1 MALGEMGIIFHDFFL
16 SKDTFLPLYE
26 EYYQEKK
33 IEINASVNELLILLE
48 QYNVKNVSP
57 AMAKKFQFLW
67 KKFQGQVLANK
78 KPLQLLVSYRGDGTG
93 EQAQFSQILNQE
105 KVEETVNT
113 KYGYTYGI
121 NTGNQLIKDSMQIIQ
136 AQNIENFLRV
146 HLSGLLN
153 QLYSKIDSYTAQ
165 ALHKYHNQ
173 LINKNYT
180 NRVKKRLH
188 ITNSPWYKIIYG
200 EMPFVAWQG
209 NAYEAFLNHMANHE
223 PSLFSYLSS
232 HGKNAAK
239 IFNYNIQKKDV
250 FSEEGGH
257 SPDLGHF
264 PQLMMGQINSIPWFA
279 GGDIIIINEKLE
291 VIYNIQLKTTGKKNP
306 TVFKENIIRLKN
318 FLIQFN
324 SLTSVKDKAELL
336 FKEFQ
341 NSIANSSIAE
351 NLSKKTEDEI
361 MNLIK
366 KQLQL
371 K

>member
-1 MALGEMGIIFHDFFL
+1 
-16 SKDTFLPLYE
+16 
-26 EYYQEKK
+26 
-33 IEINASVNELLILLE
+33 
-48 QYNVKNVSP
+48 
-57 AMAKKFQFLW
+57 MAKNFQFLW

-209 NAYEAFLNHMANHE
+209 NAYEAFFNHMANHE
-223 PSLFSYLSS
+223 PALFEFLSN
-232 HGKNAAK
+232 HGQNMSAT
-239 IFNYNIQKKDV
+239 FNYSSQRNSV
-250 FSEEGGH
+250 YAEEGGNQ
-257 SPDLGHF
+257 PDLGNF
-264 PQLMMGQINSIPWFA
+264 PRLMMGQVNSIPWFA
-279 GGDIIIINEKLE
+279 GGDIVIVNNKLE
-291 VIYNIQLKTTGKKNP
+291 VVYNIQLKTTTRNTQ
-306 TVFKENIIRLKN
+306 TVFTEKVTRLRN
-318 FLIQFN
+318 FLINFVSYQ
-324 SLTSVKDKAELL
+324 TVEEKAELL
-336 FKEFQ
+336 FNQFQ
-341 NSIANSSIAE
+341 NTIANTAIFKHFRKFINGRPRGIYVVNDYDSINA
-351 NLSKKTEDEI
+351 
-361 MNLIK
+361 
-366 KQLQL
+366 
-371 K
+371 